1 MRSVTEDRGL
11 LRVAVAG
18 AVDHGK
24 SSLVGR
30 LLLDGEGLHS
40 DQIDE
45 VSRGELSHVTDGLRA
60 EREQGITIDVAYRY
74 FSTKKRG
81 FVLVDTPGH
90 TRYTR
95 NMVTGAS
102 NTDVLLLV
110 VDARPPGLTEQSLRH
125 VQLAHLLGT
134 QHVIVAVNKVELMDY
149 DRDAV
154 SAIERE
160 IGATAERLDLLR
172 PTVIPVSAAEG
183 DNVVHRSARTPWY
196 DGPTLIEA
204 LEDLEVPSDATTSP
218 LRFPVQWIVRDGAYR
233 GLAGRVSGGRLRA
246 GDDVIVLPSGE
257 RTKIARI
264 DSFDGPVD
272 DVRGPLNGT
281 VVIEDNLDVAR
292 GDVIVGVDGAPEP
305 AREVDATLVW
315 LGNEPLSPG
324 RRYLLKHTT
333 RRVRA
338 TVRELRTVYNVYDK
352 ALGDAAELRLNEV
365 GEVTLRLAT
374 PIVADPYAENR
385 TTGAF
390 ILIDE
395 LTHDTVAA
403 GLVRDTRAGVSDEE
417 QRSPDVVWHPGKLDR
432 SERYARLGQRGATVW
447 LTGLP
452 ASGKSTIS
460 TALEQALVH
469 RGKLAYLLDGDN
481 VRHGLSGDLGFDA
494 ASRAENVRRVA
505 HVARFFADAG
515 GIAIV
520 ALVSPFRQD
529 RDLARRLHEKAGLP
543 FLEVFVDTPLEEC
556 ARRDPKGLYARAK
569 SGRLSGLTGEQNP
582 YEAPSSPEVT
592 IKTLEEPVTGAV
604 ERLIG
609 VLDELGSIA

>member
-1 MRSVTEDRGL
+1 MTAPPSVEQDL
-11 LRVAVAG
+11 LRVAVG
-18 AVDHGK
+18 GSVDHGK

-30 LLLDGEGLHS
+30 LLLDAHTLRA

-45 VSRGELSHVTDGLRA
+45 VSRGELSHATDGLRA

-74 FSTKKRG
+74 FSTPNRG
-81 FVLVDTPGH
+81 FVIVDTPGH

-102 NTDVLLLV
+102 TADLLLLV

-125 VQLAHLLGT
+125 VQLAHLLGIE
-134 QHVIVAVNKVELMDY
+134 HLVVAVNKMELVDF
-149 DRDAV
+149 DIEAFK
-154 SAIERE
+154 AIEHE
-160 IGATAERLDLLR
+160 IAATARRLGLTQA
-172 PTVIPVSAAEG
+172 TVVPVSALEG
-183 DNVVHRSARTPWY
+183 DNVVVPSSRLPWY
-196 DGPTLIEA
+196 DGSPL
-204 LEDLEVPSDATTSP
+204 LEVLERAGRPSAAEGAP
-218 LRFPVQWIVRDGAYR
+218 LRFPVQWIQRHGSYR
-233 GLAGRVSGGRLRA
+233 GLAGQVSGGVLRA
-246 GDDVIVLPSGE
+246 GAEVKVLPSGE
-257 RTKIARI
+257 TSRIERI
-264 DSFDGPVD
+264 DSFDGPID
-272 DVRGPLNGT
+272 GVRGPLSGT
-281 VVIEDNLDVAR
+281 VILADNLDVAR
-292 GDVIVGVDGAPEP
+292 GDVLVAADDPLRP

-315 LGNEPLSPG
+315 LGTETLTPG
-324 RRYLLKHTT
+324 RRYHLKHLT

-338 TVRELRTVYNVYDK
+338 TVRELRTVYNVNDD
-352 ALGDAAELRLNEV
+352 ALDDASELRLNEV

-374 PIVADPYAENR
+374 PIVADAFADNQ

-395 LTHDTVAA
+395 LSHDTVAA
-403 GLVRDTRAGVSDEE
+403 GLVRATREEIGRDEE
-417 QRSPDVVWHPGKLDR
+417 QKSPDVVWHPGKLDR
-432 SERYARLGQRGATVW
+432 TERWQHLGSRGATVW
-447 LTGLP
+447 LTGMP

-515 GIAIV
+515 GIAVV
-520 ALVSPFRQD
+520 ALVSPFTQD

-543 FLEVFVDTPLEEC
+543 FIEVFVDTPLEEC

-569 SGRLSGLTGEQNP
+569 AGRLSGLTGQQNP
-582 YEAPSSPEVT
+582 YEPPPAPEVT
-592 IKTLEEPVTGAV
+592 IKTLEEPVTEAV
-604 ERLIG
+604 DRL
-609 VLDELGSIA
+609 VALLDDLK

>member
-1 MRSVTEDRGL
+1 MPTGIEDQDL
-11 LRVAVAG
+11 LRVAVG
-18 AVDHGK
+18 GSVDHGK

-30 LLLDGEGLHS
+30 LLLDGQGLLG
-40 DQIDE
+40 DQVDE
-45 VSRGELSHVTDGLRA
+45 ISQGGLTYATDGLRA

-74 FSTKKRG
+74 FSTPSRG

-102 NTDVLLLV
+102 TADLLLLV

-125 VQLAHLLGT
+125 VQLAHLLGIE
-134 QHVIVAVNKVELMDY
+134 HVVVAVNKIELVDY
-149 DRDAV
+149 EPEAV
-154 SAIERE
+154 QAIEKEVAE
-160 IGATAERLDLLR
+160 IAARLGLRQAT
-172 PTVIPVSAAEG
+172 VVPVSAVEG
-183 DNVVHRSARTPWY
+183 DNVVHRSKNIPWY
-196 DGPTLIEA
+196 EGPTL
-204 LEDLEVPSDATTSP
+204 LEVLETATLPSEANTSA

-246 GDDVIVLPSGE
+246 GDEVVVLPSGE
-257 RTKIARI
+257 RSKIARI
-264 DSFDGPVD
+264 DSFDGPID
-272 DVRGPLNGT
+272 HVRGPLSGT
-281 VVIEDNLDVAR
+281 VVLEDNLDVAR
-292 GDVIVGVDGAPEP
+292 GDLIASLDGAPEP
-305 AREVDATLVW
+305 AREVEATLVW
-315 LGNEPLSPG
+315 LGAEPLSAG

-338 TVRELRTVYNVYDK
+338 TARSLNTVYNVHDK
-352 ALGDAAELRLNEV
+352 ALDDAAELRLNEV

-395 LTHDTVAA
+395 LSHDTVAA
-403 GLVRDTRAGVSDEE
+403 GLIRETRAGVTDDE
-417 QRSPDVVWHPGKLDR
+417 QQSPDVVWHPGKLDR
-432 SERYARLGQRGATVW
+432 SERWGRLGARGATIW
-447 LTGLP
+447 LTGMP

-469 RGKLAYLLDGDN
+469 QGRLAYLLDGDN

-515 GIAIV
+515 GIAVV

-543 FLEVFVDTPLEEC
+543 FIEVFVDTPLEEC

-569 SGRLSGLTGEQNP
+569 AGRLQGLTGEQNP
-582 YEAPSSPEVT
+582 YEPPPSPEVT
-592 IKTLEEPVTGAV
+592 IKTLEESVTDAV
-604 ERLIG
+604 ARLVG
-609 VLDELGSIA
+609 LLDEVG

>member
-1 MRSVTEDRGL
+1 MPRRTTTEDQDL
-11 LRVAVAG
+11 LRIAVG
-18 AVDHGK
+18 GSVDHGK
-24 SSLVGR
+24 SSLIGR
-30 LLLDGEGLHS
+30 LLLDAEALKG

-45 VSRGELSHVTDGLRA
+45 VSRGELAHATDGLRA

-74 FSTKKRG
+74 FSTPNRG
-81 FVLVDTPGH
+81 FVVADTPGH

-102 NTDVLLLV
+102 TADLLLLV

-125 VQLAHLLGT
+125 VQLAHLLGIE
-134 QHVIVAVNKVELMDY
+134 HLVVAVNKIELMDF
-149 DRDAV
+149 DEDAV
-154 SAIERE
+154 RAVEHE
-160 IGATAERLDLLR
+160 IAATARRLGLKQA
-172 PTVIPVSAAEG
+172 TVVPVSALEG
-183 DNVVHRSARTPWY
+183 DNVVTRSKRTPWY
-196 DGPTLIEA
+196 HGPPL
-204 LEDLEVPSDATTSP
+204 LEVLEGARPQTEGALVAP
-218 LRFPVQWIVRDGAYR
+218 LRFPVQWIARHASYR
-233 GLAGRVSGGRLRA
+233 GLSGQVSGGLLRA
-246 GDDVIVLPSGE
+246 GDRVKVLPSGE
-257 RTKIARI
+257 STTIARI
-264 DSFDGPVD
+264 DSFDGPIT
-272 DVRGPLNGT
+272 DVRGPLGGT
-281 VVIEDNLDVAR
+281 VVLEDNLDVAR
-292 GDVIVGVDGAPEP
+292 GDMLVPADDPLEP

-315 LGNEPLSPG
+315 LGPEPLTPG

-338 TVRELRTVYNVYDK
+338 TVSGLRTVYNVSDV
-352 ALGDAAELRLNEV
+352 ALGDASELRLNEV

-374 PIVADPYAENR
+374 PIVADPYEVNQ

-395 LTHDTVAA
+395 LSHDTVAA
-403 GLVRDTRAGVSDEE
+403 GMVRETRSAISEEE
-417 QRSPDVVWHPGKLDR
+417 QKSPDVVWHPGKLDR
-432 SERYARLGQRGATVW
+432 TERWTHLGAKGATIW
-447 LTGLP
+447 LTGMP

-469 RGKLAYLLDGDN
+469 RGQLAYLLDGDN

-494 ASRAENVRRVA
+494 ASRAENVRRVG

-515 GIAIV
+515 GIAVV

-569 SGRLSGLTGEQNP
+569 AGRLSGLTGQQNP
-582 YEAPSSPEVT
+582 YEAPPSPEVT
-592 IKTLEEPVTGAV
+592 IKTLEESVESAV
-604 ERLIG
+604 GRLIEL
-609 VLDELGSIA
+609 LDSL

>member
-1 MRSVTEDRGL
+1 MSRIQDQDL
-11 LRVAVAG
+11 LRIAVAG
-18 AVDHGK
+18 SVDHGK

-30 LLLDGEGLHS
+30 LLLDADSLRS
-40 DQIDE
+40 DQVDE
-45 VSRGELSHVTDGLRA
+45 VSRGGLAHATDGLRA

-74 FSTKKRG
+74 FSTPARG

-102 NTDVLLLV
+102 TADVLLLV
-110 VDARPPGLTEQSLRH
+110 VDARPPGLTEQSLKH
-125 VQLAHLLGT
+125 VQLAHLLGIK
-134 QHVIVAVNKVELMDY
+134 HLVVAVNKIELVDY
-149 DRDAV
+149 EADAV
-154 SAIERE
+154 RAIEEE
-160 IGATAERLDLLR
+160 IAELAERLGLAQA
-172 PTVIPVSAAEG
+172 TVVPVSALEG
-183 DNVVHRSARTPWY
+183 DNVVHQSARTPWY
-196 DGPTLIEA
+196 EGPTL
-204 LEDLEVPSDATTSP
+204 LEVLEAVQLPSDADVAA

-233 GLAGRVSGGRLRA
+233 GLAGRVSGGRLKA
-246 GDDVIVLPSGE
+246 GADVVVLPSGE
-257 RTKIARI
+257 RSRIARI
-264 DSFDGPVD
+264 DSFDGPLD

-281 VVIEDNLDVAR
+281 VVLEDNLDVAR
-292 GDVIVGVDGAPEP
+292 GDLIAAVEGAPEP

-315 LGNEPLSPG
+315 LGSEPLSSG

-338 TVRELRTVYNVYDK
+338 TARELRTVYNVHDK
-352 ALGDAAELRLNEV
+352 ALGDASELRLNEV

-374 PIVADPYAENR
+374 PIVADPYAENQ

-395 LTHDTVAA
+395 LSHDTVAA
-403 GLVRDTRAGVSDEE
+403 GLIRETRAGVTDDE
-417 QRSPDVVWHPGKLDR
+417 QKSPDVVWHPGKLDR
-432 SERYARLGQRGATVW
+432 SERWGHLGSRGATIW
-447 LTGLP
+447 LTGMP

-460 TALEQALVH
+460 TALEQALVQ
-469 RGKLAYLLDGDN
+469 RGRLAYLLDGDN

-494 ASRAENVRRVA
+494 ASRAENVRRVG

-520 ALVSPFRQD
+520 ALVSPYRQD

-543 FLEVFVDTPLEEC
+543 FIEVFVDTPLEEC

-569 SGRLSGLTGEQNP
+569 AGRLSGLTGEQNP

-592 IKTLEEPVTGAV
+592 IKTLEESVADAV

-609 VLDELGSIA
+609 IVGEVG

>member
-1 MRSVTEDRGL
+1 MSAVPPHEQDL
-11 LRVAVAG
+11 LRVAVG
-18 AVDHGK
+18 GSVDHGK
-24 SSLVGR
+24 SSLIGR
-30 LLLDGEGLHS
+30 LLLDAEALKG
-40 DQIDE
+40 DQLDE
-45 VSRGELSHVTDGLRA
+45 VKRGELSHVTDGLRA

-74 FSTKKRG
+74 FSTPRRG
-81 FVLVDTPGH
+81 FVIADTPGH

-102 NTDVLLLV
+102 TADLLLLV

-125 VQLAHLLGT
+125 VQLAHLLGID
-134 QHVIVAVNKVELMDY
+134 HLVVAVNKIELVDY
-149 DRDAV
+149 EPEAV
-154 SAIERE
+154 TAIQHE
-160 IGATAERLDLLR
+160 IAATARRLGLTQA
-172 PTVIPVSAAEG
+172 TVVPVSALEG
-183 DNVVHRSARTPWY
+183 DNVVTRSTRTPWY
-196 DGPTLIEA
+196 QGPPLLQV
-204 LEDLEVPSDATTSP
+204 LEDAVPRSAAEYSP

-233 GLAGRVSGGRLRA
+233 GLAGQVSGGYLNT
-246 GDDVIVLPSGE
+246 GDEVTVLPSGE
-257 RTKIARI
+257 RSRIARI

-272 DVRGPLNGT
+272 HVRGPLSGT
-281 VVIEDNLDVAR
+281 VILEDNLDVAR
-292 GDVIVGVDGAPEP
+292 GDVLVSTDGAPQP

-315 LGNEPLSPG
+315 LGSESLTPG
-324 RRYLLKHTT
+324 RRYLLKHLT

-338 TVRELRTVYNVYDK
+338 TAASLRSVYDVYDDEK
-352 ALGDAAELRLNEV
+352 GDASELALNEV

-374 PIVADPYAENR
+374 PIVADPYARNR

-395 LTHDTVAA
+395 LSHDTVAA
-403 GLVRDTRAGVSDEE
+403 GLVRETRAQIGSDEE
-417 QRSPDVVWHPGKLDR
+417 QKSPDVVWHPGKLDR
-432 SERYARLGQRGATVW
+432 TERWQHLHAKGATVW

-469 RGKLAYLLDGDN
+469 RGRLAYLLDGDN

-515 GIAIV
+515 GIAVV
-520 ALVSPFRQD
+520 ALVSPFAQD

-543 FLEVFVDTPLEEC
+543 FIEVFVDTPLEEC

-569 SGRLSGLTGEQNP
+569 AGRLSGLTGEQNP
-582 YEAPSSPEVT
+582 YEPPPAPEVT
-592 IKTLEEPVTGAV
+592 IKTLEEPVTDAV
-604 ERLIG
+604 ERLMALLG
-609 VLDELGSIA
+609 VVG